1 MKAKNEIVKIIKKM
15 DGKYSAY
22 EIFSDWV
29 EMCAIVIQNCCM
41 VIHNQ
46 LWQKREDRYIQI
58 ANKYTEEEQN
68 NLVYMYNLLL
78 TALGEEMGDILGE
91 IYMESGCGSKAAG
104 QFFTP
109 FSVSEAMAMLSVP
122 NDVSEDKPYHM
133 NEPSTGAG
141 GMIIAVA
148 KVLKNRGLNYQ
159 KCMEVVAQDLDWKA
173 VHMTY
178 LQLSLLGISATVVQ
192 GDTLIEP
199 YANGYPQERVFYT
212 PKKMGLLI

>member
-1 MKAKNEIVKIIKKM
+1 MKAKDEIIKIIKGM
-15 DGKYSAY
+15 SGVYSVY

-29 EMCAIVIQNCCM
+29 EMCAIAIQNSC
-41 VIHNQ
+41 VLFHNH
-46 LWQKREDRYIQI
+46 LWQKREDRYLQI
-58 ANKYTEEEQN
+58 VNKYTEDEQN
-68 NLVYMYNLLL
+68 NLINMYCLLL
-78 TALGEEMGDILGE
+78 KALEDDFCDVLGD
-91 IYMESGCGSKAAG
+91 IYMESGSGNKSTA

-109 FSVSEAMAMLSVP
+109 FHLSVATATLGTP
-122 NDVSEDKPYHM
+122 KDICENKPILLH
-133 NEPSTGAG
+133 EPSVGSG
-141 GMIIAVA
+141 GMIIATA
-148 KVLKNRGLNYQ
+148 KVLHDRGLNYQ

>member
-58 ANKYTEEEQN
+58 ANKYTEEERN

-109 FSVSEAMAMLSVP
+109 FSVS
-122 NDVSEDKPYHM
+122 
-133 NEPSTGAG
+133 
-141 GMIIAVA
+141 
-148 KVLKNRGLNYQ
+148 
-159 KCMEVVAQDLDWKA
+159 
-173 VHMTY
+173 
-178 LQLSLLGISATVVQ
+178 
-192 GDTLIEP
+192 
-199 YANGYPQERVFYT
+199 
-212 PKKMGLLI
+212 

>member
-46 LWQKREDRYIQI
+46 LWQRREDRYIQI

-68 NLVYMYNLLL
+68 NFVHMYDLLL
-78 TALGEEMGDILGE
+78 MALGEEMGDILGE
-91 IYMESGCGSKAAG
+91 IYMESRCGSKAAG

-109 FSVSEAMAMLSVP
+109 FSVSMAMAMLSVP
-122 NDVSEDKPYHM
+122 KDISEDNPYRMH
-133 NEPSTGAG
+133 EPSTGGG

-148 KVLKNRGLNYQ
+148 KVLRDRGLNYQ